1 MSIAAHWLEAESPAR
16 PGEEIAMIPELTL
29 LGIAL
34 PEWVLRML
42 TLLVWIVLVGIV
54 LRVVALHGR
63 ERLRCP
69 RGHRMAYLTLLRG
82 HDGAIVDVVSC
93 SLMRGKPFVCGKRCV
108 RPVRA

>member
-1 MSIAAHWLEAESPAR
+1 
-16 PGEEIAMIPELTL
+16 MIPELSL

-34 PEWVLRML
+34 PGWVLRAL
-42 TLLVWIVLVGIV
+42 TLVIWMGLVGIV

-69 RGHRMAYLTLLRG
+69 SRHRMAYLTLLRG
-82 HDGAIVDVVSC
+82 HDGAIVDVASC

-108 RPVRA
+108 RPVHT